1 MPRQRNCL
9 VCKKELAGKYYLIV
23 GAPVKGYAAS
33 RANYCF
39 SCCNKWKE
47 KFLIKKLIERGEA
60 KIVEK
65 KAGNQIDD
73 EINMSFLYLF
83 AKSAREVKYKQE
95 VVQPTIELIL
105 GRKLNEE
112 INTTTTGNCPDDNKL
127 ALQSFL
133 RSLNIKEK
141 ELKNN
146 KISSQNN
153 LINKQGKNEFVS
165 ENSSRLILPIGA
177 SLAIVADNSG
187 AKELLVIR
195 CLGGSNRRYSYIGDL
210 VIATIKKVNPKAD
223 NVKTG
228 VIKKGQVVKALIV
241 TSKKG
246 FRRVSGSHISFSEN
260 YAVLV
265 KKEEDRQLIG
275 T

>member
-9 VCKKELAGKYYLIV
+9 GCKKELAGKYYLIV

-65 KAGNQIDD
+65 ETGNQIDD

-83 AKSAREVKYKQE
+83 AKSAREAKYKQE
-95 VVQPTIELIL
+95 VVQPTVELIL

-112 INTTTTGNCPDDNKL
+112 INTTTTGNCPGVAGRADGK
-127 ALQSFL
+127 F
-133 RSLNIKEK
+133 
-141 ELKNN
+141 
-146 KISSQNN
+146 KISDKF
-153 LINKQGKNEFVS
+153 I
-165 ENSSRLILPIGA
+165 RY
-177 SLAIVADNSG
+177 VADNSG